1 MQKEFYSVSEF
12 ASLLDVNRQTIQ
24 IAIKFGR
31 IQAFRVGI
39 GKRSPFRIHFT
50 EIERIMKMGF
60 EETIRNVKE
69 YIKEKE

>member
-24 IAIKFGR
+24 TAIRYGR

-39 GKRSPFRIHFT
+39 GKRAPYRIHFT

-60 EETIRNVKE
+60 DETVNNIKQF
-69 YIKEKE
+69 IKEKE